1 MDDPGDVSKQ
11 HPYNQLTD
19 HQLVEIIAVEGNR
32 AESLPTDDPQRAMR
46 KQRMATADAILY
58 LRMRA
63 KVAARLSGPTTDRDK
78 QVENRSWPP

>member
-19 HQLVEIIAVEGNR
+19 HQLIEIITVEGDR
-32 AESLPTDDPQRAMR
+32 AECLPTDDPQRAMGKR
-46 KQRMATADAILY
+46 RMATADAILY

-63 KVAARLSGPTTDRDK
+63 KVAARSSGPTTDRDK
-78 QVENRSWPP
+78 QVADRS